1 MAIEIP
7 SYTNILI
14 ELHKAV
20 KMHNF
25 YPEGHPQLD
34 ASVEKCY
41 LLFRKSLEIQG
52 EIKWKIDQKGFYDNK
67 THVAPGNAE
76 VASLGKK
83 LFFRR
88 IKEITFSPR
97 LTVSELK
104 VLLSIVKLEP
114 EDLLAQGGAEA
125 VFALKDVTGVLI
137 NALRPEDLLKIKRE
151 LEEKKDKERKEL
163 AEEKKKEEEAPGEAQ
178 SQEAEKA
185 PAPREEEEKADE
197 TTFAD
202 LISLIRDERD
212 FIRYQDLSVRL
223 KEKGEAVLMEKR
235 LDEIFP
241 ACLVFVEHLSTQPR
255 LADDLRTL
263 ASERLRS
270 FLNHDMII
278 YLVQRLASKD
288 ETHRGVINS
297 ILLFAGEDA
306 ARALLDSI
314 IDSGDAVA
322 RRNLFNLIVRF
333 GKQVRPLVEERLSN
347 PEWYVIRQM
356 VGLLGELKDPA
367 AIDAIETVYAN
378 PEPRVKKEA
387 LKSLVKIGGPRATA
401 ILIKTLGEE
410 DPSIVAQA
418 IISLG
423 VLKDPSVA
431 DILGEIALRRESL
444 GETHEPKREAIR
456 ALGHIGSVKAVPYLE
471 RLLFRKVWFGKKAN
485 EEIRILAANSL
496 GMIGTVEAYKAVQEA
511 CKDASV
517 ELYAACRRIL
527 EGREKKANER

>member
-1 MAIEIP
+1 MRP
-7 SYTNILI
+7 L
-14 ELHKAV
+14 
-20 KMHNF
+20 KMLSAL
-25 YPEGHPQLD
+25 Q
-34 ASVEKCY
+34 
-41 LLFRKSLEIQG
+41 KSLESG
-52 EIKWKIDQKGFYDNK
+52 RIKWKIDQKGFYDNK
-67 THVAPGNAE
+67 THVARQRG

-137 NALRPEDLLKIKRE
+137 NALRPDDLLKIKRG

-178 SQEAEKA
+178 AQEAEKA
-185 PAPREEEEKADE
+185 PPPQEAEKADE

-278 YLVQRLASKD
+278 YLVQRLAVKD
-288 ETHRGVINS
+288 EQHRGVINS

-314 IDSGDAVA
+314 IDSGDAIA

-333 GKQVRPLVEERLSN
+333 GKQVRPLVEERLGN

-401 ILIKTLGEE
+401 ILIRTLGEE

-444 GETHEPKREAIR
+444 GETHEPKREAIK

-471 RLLFRKVWFGKKAN
+471 KLLFRKVWFGKKAN
-485 EEIRILAANSL
+485 EEIRILAANAL
-496 GMIGTVEAYKAVQEA
+496 GTIGTVEAYQAVQEA